1 MDKTLHQFISACLAC
16 HLIDE
21 PRHPQ
26 FQCCATDTAT
36 DTDILI
42 AYLEWD
48 TGIAG
53 FTKSFDY
60 K

>member
-1 MDKTLHQFISACLAC
+1 MNSLWNSKDSCTY
-16 HLIDE
+16 LINSKCGA
-21 PRHPQ
+21 PG
-26 FQCCATDTAT
+26 FTFSTTNTAT

-53 FTKSFDY
+53 FTKSFD
-60 K
+60 

>member
-1 MDKTLHQFISACLAC
+1 MNSLWSSKDSCTY
-16 HLIDE
+16 LINSKCGA
-21 PRHPQ
+21 PGLT
-26 FQCCATDTAT
+26 FSSTNTAT